1 MPVAQVT
8 AYMQRRSRQAL
19 ELISSVAPVGDQMRI
34 LEVGCG
40 SRGLVFY
47 WERGSLR
54 VGIDPL
60 AAHYATLFPW
70 HRRVS
75 TCAAAGEALPFAS
88 GAFDIV
94 LCDNVIDHAE
104 RPEVIVQ
111 ELARVLR
118 PGGTLYFTV
127 NVHHPIYRV
136 ASWAYGASRA
146 VGSPVEIGPFADHTV
161 HLTLGAARRLVHDL
175 PVRVW
180 LERDGV
186 VEARALARQTPP
198 RHLGDRLKR
207 LFFKNAR
214 YEAVAVKRQA

>member
-1 MPVAQVT
+1 MASTQVT
-8 AYMQRRSRQAL
+8 AYMQHRSRQAL
-19 ELISSVAPVGDQMRI
+19 ELISSVAPVVDEVRI

-40 SRGLVFY
+40 SRGLIFF
-47 WERGSLR
+47 WEGGSLR

-60 AAHYATLFPW
+60 AAHYASLFPW

-75 TCAAAGEALPFAS
+75 TCAAAGEALPFVS

-104 RPEVIVQ
+104 RPGVIVQ

-127 NVHHPIYRV
+127 NVHHPVYRV
-136 ASWAYGASRA
+136 ASWVYGASRA
-146 VGSPVEIGPFADHTV
+146 IGIPVEVGPFADHTV
-161 HLTLGAARRLVHDL
+161 HLTLGSARRLVHDL
-175 PVRVW
+175 PVDVM
-180 LERDGV
+180 LERDGLA
-186 VEARALARQTPP
+186 EARLLARQAPP